1 MAEGEVVEL
10 EEALPSDVEETA
22 DGGAIIR
29 LEEGESEE
37 VEDFYAN
44 IADQF
49 DEPFLDALATK
60 YLDLIEKDVEARKLR
75 RDQYAEAIKRTGL
88 GREAPGGANF
98 PGASRAVHPM
108 LIEACVEFE
117 ARAIRELFP
126 PNGPVRT
133 YIPDEATVERMEKAE
148 RKKNFMNWQ
157 FLTQMPEFRPE
168 LEQLLMQLPLGG
180 TMYLRLTPDYSK
192 RRPRPLPVFVP
203 LDKVS
208 IPYSAT
214 SFATA
219 QRQTYHETITQAEF
233 EERIREGIYRD
244 ISSIFPGQSPEET
257 APEKA
262 SDRVEGKESNPENV
276 DGDRIAYEVSC
287 FEKLE
292 DSVGIAPYL
301 ISIDSVTRKVLS
313 IVRNW
318 EEGDEDLERMQWMI
332 DFTFIPWRGA
342 LGIGLGHLIGMLSG
356 AATGAL
362 RALLDSAHINNIP
375 TAVRL
380 KGANFSGQSKE
391 LNATQIVEI
400 EGGVV
405 GDQDIRKLLM
415 PLPFNGPSETLLKLL
430 GVLTEAGR
438 GMLQV
443 ALDKMAEGNP
453 NMPVGTTLA
462 LIEEGM
468 RVLSAVHLRLYH
480 SMTQVLKVLHRI
492 NRMYLT
498 EEDLVDEVGTVIAKR
513 SDFEDPLDVIP
524 VADPEIF
531 SDVQRMAQIQI
542 VADRAIQQPDIY
554 NRRAVELRL
563 LERTKIPNPEE
574 LLIPEPKPEDMNQ
587 ANENVAMALG
597 QPVAAFPE
605 QDHLAHIQILLDFL
619 TSPMFGRLPIIAP
632 SFIPAALNHLKEHLV
647 LWYVNE
653 FYEMTKREMGLD
665 EGGIEKVLAQ
675 RDPQTRAELDRLLAS
690 ESAEIVQRAQE
701 QFAKVPEVIQQ
712 AQQLLQELGPQGM
725 PQLPIDPNRMEDIK
739 ARKEIEQQRLADRER
754 DRQARREEKVIE
766 LEARREEAE
775 RRREIEF
782 TKLSAREQE
791 MALKEAEE
799 SARQATEWAARLKE
813 LATKESAEDK
823 RHEAKL
829 RSEERRNSQDN
840 LTATMIASAEIES
853 SERVGVSTGKGVK
866 KDQNPSG
873 GKRR

>member
-29 LEEGESEE
+29 LEEGESGE

-180 TMYLRLTPDYSK
+180 SMYLRLTPDYSK

-257 APEKA
+257 TPEKA

-375 TAVRL
+375 TAVR
-380 KGANFSGQSKE
+380 
-391 LNATQIVEI
+391 
-400 EGGVV
+400 
-405 GDQDIRKLLM
+405 
-415 PLPFNGPSETLLKLL
+415 
-430 GVLTEAGR
+430 
-438 GMLQV
+438 
-443 ALDKMAEGNP
+443 
-453 NMPVGTTLA
+453 
-462 LIEEGM
+462 
-468 RVLSAVHLRLYH
+468 
-480 SMTQVLKVLHRI
+480 
-492 NRMYLT
+492 
-498 EEDLVDEVGTVIAKR
+498 
-513 SDFEDPLDVIP
+513 
-524 VADPEIF
+524 
-531 SDVQRMAQIQI
+531 
-542 VADRAIQQPDIY
+542 
-554 NRRAVELRL
+554 
-563 LERTKIPNPEE
+563 
-574 LLIPEPKPEDMNQ
+574 
-587 ANENVAMALG
+587 
-597 QPVAAFPE
+597 
-605 QDHLAHIQILLDFL
+605 
-619 TSPMFGRLPIIAP
+619 
-632 SFIPAALNHLKEHLV
+632 
-647 LWYVNE
+647 
-653 FYEMTKREMGLD
+653 
-665 EGGIEKVLAQ
+665 
-675 RDPQTRAELDRLLAS
+675 
-690 ESAEIVQRAQE
+690 
-701 QFAKVPEVIQQ
+701 
-712 AQQLLQELGPQGM
+712 
-725 PQLPIDPNRMEDIK
+725 
-739 ARKEIEQQRLADRER
+739 
-754 DRQARREEKVIE
+754 
-766 LEARREEAE
+766 
-775 RRREIEF
+775 
-782 TKLSAREQE
+782 
-791 MALKEAEE
+791 
-799 SARQATEWAARLKE
+799 
-813 LATKESAEDK
+813 
-823 RHEAKL
+823 
-829 RSEERRNSQDN
+829 RSEEH
-840 LTATMIASAEIES
+840 T
-853 SERVGVSTGKGVK
+853 SELQSRPHLVC
-866 KDQNPSG
+866 
-873 GKRR
+873 RLLL